1 MQTEIVPPFT
11 EERIAAENREV
22 RAYVRCM
29 RAWVERSR
37 SLALG
42 GPVPCGA
49 ADTRRLRRARGP
61 RGSRPVLP
69 GHGRLRH
76 PGLQAGVERRPTP
89 IRACSDLEVPVPPS
103 WPGRP

>member
-49 ADTRRLRRARGP
+49 ADTRRLRRARGDP
-61 RGSRPVLP
+61 EGADQYYRDTADCGIPAYRQEWSDDPLP
-69 GHGRLRH
+69 
-76 PGLQAGVERRPTP
+76 
-89 IRACSDLEVPVPPS
+89 
-103 WPGRP
+103 